1 MPNAADAYSDSLE
14 MLESPFLHEEIVR
27 RPVESSDGSSE
38 RFASLAGEDEVLGR
52 DDRAL
57 VSDTIKVPNQWICAI
72 DIMSDN
78 PKWGSGTSEPRYL
91 SNSRASGV
99 LIGPR
104 YVLTARHVFPT
115 GDRAAHLAK
124 VHTVS
129 PGRNGSNRKGPFRTE
144 KSVAVQLPQ
153 PYRIRRTVGQGSQAT
168 VVEIT
173 QHDDYALVIL
183 EKDVDSATHNR
194 MKGTLG
200 YWGRDQHLG
209 TIRVLQA
216 SELHQKDVIVVGYPG
231 DTCGKDRGSG
241 TEAEK
246 LRMME
251 ECLRRRPDEWASRQW
266 RSEGTADVRA
276 NSVVFY
282 HTADTYQGQSGAPV
296 GIYIDKLLHLAG
308 IHVDKHDAQH
318 NKAMPVT
325 ARMLNDLRTWINAD
339 AGYEAVAI
347 ANGTMTYRPRPAT
360 RGNRELP

>member
-1 MPNAADAYSDSLE
+1 MRNAADVYSDSLE
-14 MLESPFLHEEIVR
+14 MLESPFLREEIVG
-27 RPVESSDGSSE
+27 RPVERSDGSSE
-38 RFASLAGEDEVLGR
+38 RFASLAGEEEVLGR
-52 DDRAL
+52 DDRTL
-57 VSDTIKVPNQWICAI
+57 VSDTVKVPNQWICAI

-78 PKWGSGTSEPRYL
+78 PNWGGGTSEPRYL
-91 SNSRASGV
+91 SRLRASGV

-115 GDRAAHLAK
+115 GNRAAHLAK

-129 PGRNGSNRKGPFRTE
+129 PGRNGSNRSGPFRTV
-144 KSVAVQLPQ
+144 KSVAVHLAQ
-153 PYRIRRTVGQGSQAT
+153 PYRIRRSVGRGSQAT
-168 VVEIT
+168 VVELT
-173 QHDDYALVIL
+173 QLDDYALMIL
-183 EKDVDSATHNR
+183 ESDMDSATHKQ

-200 YWGRDQHLG
+200 YWGQDRQLA

-216 SELHQKDVIVVGYPG
+216 SELHQKNVIVVGYPG

-276 NSVVFY
+276 DSVPFF
-282 HTADTYQGQSGAPV
+282 HTADTYSGQSGAPV
-296 GIYIDKLLHLAG
+296 GIYINKLLHLAG

-325 ARMLNDLRTWINAD
+325 ARMLDDLRAWINRD
-339 AGYEAVAI
+339 AGYEAVVI

-360 RGNRELP
+360 R